1 MKKILESII
10 LVFLAM
16 GMIMPLLVLS
26 VGLPEEPKQTCTLK
40 HSVGPQKAG
49 EGEQMCIDKNNT
61 KQFFTKGTTDITGM
75 CCLIDSIFT
84 ITDWVFYIVFF
95 LSILLMIIGGGM
107 YITAAGDP
115 AKTEKGRAILK
126 YSIIGLIFAFLAK
139 IFPTI
144 IMTLIV

>member
-1 MKKILESII
+1 MKEILSTI
-10 LVFLAM
+10 LTFLLIGLILPVLVGGQVPPEKAPETC
-16 GMIMPLLVLS
+16 IMKTTIEGSGCP
-26 VGLPEEPKQTCTLK
+26 T
-40 HSVGPQKAG
+40 AG
-49 EGEQMCIDKNNT
+49 NAAT
-61 KQFFTKGTTDITGM
+61 GT
-75 CCLIDSIFT
+75 CCLVNAVIY
-84 ITDWVFYIVFF
+84 ITDWVFYVVLL

-144 IMTLIV
+144 VRGLIGL